1 VAGGETT
8 TSGCRA
14 CDRGLDERKGQHWGG
29 AASGGWQSP
38 TDPGAQ
44 RSSEGHSFQP
54 AYVPELG
61 LGLAS
66 GLSQNLVP
74 FGANLPFPKGTPA
87 FELGRGVGQMLGG
100 LVQMA
105 EGLGMIFG
113 GGAASTTGVGALVG
127 VPALVEGVLF
137 AGSGALAIG
146 AGAST
151 LLDALNANNSF
162 HSTPSDGAGPGGPPT
177 PASGPGRGGKKIP
190 NSELVAPPRER
201 GLAPTGKDGK
211 PVELHHNGQR
221 PDSPL
226 DEMTATDH
234 RGAGNFSRN
243 HSNTGQS
250 PSKIDRG
257 AWKKEQ
263 RKILGARVGRWQI
276 R

>member
-29 AASGGWQSP
+29 AESGGWQSP

-105 EGLGMIFG
+105 E
-113 GGAASTTGVGALVG
+113 
-127 VPALVEGVLF
+127 
-137 AGSGALAIG
+137 AGSV
-146 AGAST
+146 T
-151 LLDALNANNSF
+151 
-162 HSTPSDGAGPGGPPT
+162 
-177 PASGPGRGGKKIP
+177 ASGWRGERTGR
-190 NSELVAPPRER
+190 V
-201 GLAPTGKDGK
+201 
-211 PVELHHNGQR
+211 
-221 PDSPL
+221 
-226 DEMTATDH
+226 
-234 RGAGNFSRN
+234 
-243 HSNTGQS
+243 
-250 PSKIDRG
+250 
-257 AWKKEQ
+257 
-263 RKILGARVGRWQI
+263 VGRTA
-276 R
+276 RAAP